1 MALIAWVIRIAAII
15 NQFNLSM
22 KFACTFNLVVKAY
35 SYTVIKKDLNTPDT
49 VLLLLLLCVL
59 LSVLDGQI
67 CSPDELCGQPQ
78 V

>member
-1 MALIAWVIRIAAII
+1 MCVFMNAVYIQVMMALIAWVIRIAAII

-49 VLLLLLLCVL
+49 VL
-59 LSVLDGQI
+59 SVRV
-67 CSPDELCGQPQ
+67 PDSWRQR
-78 V
+78 